1 MNLHTDHIISY
12 NFYIVNS
19 FQKYFRRII
28 LLSPNF
34 RKTVRLLLSPYFA
47 VFRNRQKQST
57 LSGALENIQLRLII
71 LR

>member
-12 NFYIVNS
+12 NFYIFNS

-47 VFRNRQKQST
+47 IGKNKAPFRVLWKIFS
-57 LSGALENIQLRLII
+57 
-71 LR
+71 